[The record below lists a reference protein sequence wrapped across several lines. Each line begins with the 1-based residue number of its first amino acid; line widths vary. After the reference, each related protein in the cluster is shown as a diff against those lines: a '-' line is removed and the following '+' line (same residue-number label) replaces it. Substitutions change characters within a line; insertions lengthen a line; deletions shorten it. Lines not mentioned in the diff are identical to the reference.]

1 MTSVYLLLRLLAR
14 RLALSVRT
22 RYWTYEYSVKVPS
35 GLCSSVSLSC
45 MSGSLKY
52 ESPSSIVSRE
62 SALYKVGCCIRS
74 IHFDSPRTRVYE
86 YCTRLQRSGMWLR
99 EHVEPLL
106 VLLSAIC
113 RVSNTIRRYCRL
125 QVLPPM
131 RTEVLTLPQSGTSLR
146 NRHALVTR
154 ILYNALWPCN
164 ELLYSGILCRICAM
178 LTGPIM
184 EVSSA
189 AADFLFVLCN
199 ENGMH

>member
-1 MTSVYLLLRLLAR
+1 
-14 RLALSVRT
+14 
-22 RYWTYEYSVKVPS
+22 
-35 GLCSSVSLSC
+35 
-45 MSGSLKY
+45 
-52 ESPSSIVSRE
+52 
-62 SALYKVGCCIRS
+62 
-74 IHFDSPRTRVYE
+74 
-86 YCTRLQRSGMWLR
+86 MWLR

-113 RVSNTIRRYCRL
+113 RASNTIRRYCRL

-131 RTEVLTLPQSGTSLR
+131 RTEVLTLPHSGTSLR
-146 NRHALVTR
+146 NRHAFVTR
-154 ILYNALWPCN
+154 ILYIVHALCGHATS
-164 ELLYSGILCRICAM
+164 EAKLYSHILCRICAM